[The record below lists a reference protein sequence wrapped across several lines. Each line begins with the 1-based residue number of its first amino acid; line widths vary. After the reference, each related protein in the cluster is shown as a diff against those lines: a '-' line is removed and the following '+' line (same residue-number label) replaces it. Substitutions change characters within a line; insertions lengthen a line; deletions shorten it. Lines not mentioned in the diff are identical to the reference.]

1 MAQVETKAGNSRA
14 REAKSVTVA
23 KSAWPSHEIDEVE
36 AATEVLRSGKVNAL
50 VHGLQ
55 NRAFEKEFASY
66 VGAPYA
72 IAVSNGTVA
81 LELALRALG
90 IGPGDEVIV
99 PARSFF
105 ATTSAVVAV
114 GAQPVFADVEPDTQ
128 NIDPDSVERMIG
140 EATRAI
146 ICVHLA
152 GLPCDMSRLCEIA
165 SSHSLRLIEDCA
177 QAHGATWNGQEV
189 GSFGDAAAFSF
200 CTDKI
205 MSTGGEGGMVLV
217 KEEDAW
223 GTAWA
228 YKDHGKDPLRLR
240 EPSRGGA
247 GEFRY
252 LHDTFGSNFR
262 MTEMQAAIGRRQLT
276 KLDGWVSRR
285 RENAEAFLAEA
296 CKSPA
301 VIPMRLPEAAAHSYY
316 KVYVRLDLDLL
327 GDAIDRSDIVAGLM
341 LEGIMCG
348 SGSCPDMSREG
359 ALKDRSV
366 KRDGNL
372 SNAHRLARETLMF
385 QVDHT
390 FSTEDTAKFGR
401 HLAEVVNMHMAARK

>member
-1 MAQVETKAGNSRA
+1 MVQIDTEENKSHV
-14 REAKSVTVA
+14 REAKSLTIA
-23 KSAWPSHEIDEVE
+23 KSAWPRHDIDELE
-36 AATEVLRSGKVNAL
+36 AVMEVLESGRVNAL
-50 VHGLQ
+50 VHGRQ
-55 NRAFEKEFASY
+55 IRTFEAEFAGY
-66 VGAPYA
+66 IGVPHA

-114 GAQPVFADVEPDTQ
+114 GAQPVFADIEMDTQ
-128 NIDPDSVERMIG
+128 NIDPDSVERLIS

-152 GLPCDMSRLCEIA
+152 GQPCDMTRLCEIA

-177 QAHGATWNGQEV
+177 QAHGASWKGRRV
-189 GSFGDAAAFSF
+189 GSFGDAGAFSF

-205 MSTGGEGGMVLV
+205 MSTGGEGGMLV
-217 KEEDAW
+217 MKDDDVW
-223 GTAWA
+223 RKGWA

-240 EPSRGGA
+240 EPSSAGA

-252 LHDTFGSNFR
+252 LHDAFGSNFR
-262 MTEMQAAIGRRQLT
+262 LTEMQAAIGRRQLA
-276 KLDGWVSRR
+276 KLDGWVSQR
-285 RENAEAFLAEA
+285 RENAEAFLEEA
-296 CKSPA
+296 CKSP
-301 VIPMRLPEAAAHSYY
+301 IIEPMRLPEAAQHAYY
-316 KVYVRLDLDLL
+316 KAYVRLDLNRLSD
-327 GDAIDRSDIVAGLM
+327 GISRSDIVSALM
-341 LEGIMCG
+341 FEGIMCG
-348 SGSCPDMSREG
+348 SGSCPDMSKEA
-359 ALKDRSV
+359 ALENLDV

-372 SNAHRLARETLMF
+372 INAHRLAKETMMF

-390 FSTEDTAKFGR
+390 LSAKQTAQFGHR
-401 HLAEVVNMHMAARK
+401 LAEIADMYTVS